1 MTTWQ
6 NWAGN
11 QIARGLTPSHAIVSN
26 DDVVEVV
33 KKARREK
40 NRIKVVG
47 TGHSFS
53 GIARPEEVVVS
64 LGNLSG
70 IIRIDR
76 ESSTVVV
83 RAGTTIADLNIELHR
98 HGLAMPNLGEIGRAH
113 V

>member
-11 QIARGLTPSHAIVSN
+11 QIARGLTPSRAIVSN

-64 LGNLSG
+64 LDWKSTRLN
-70 IIRIDR
+70 
-76 ESSTVVV
+76 SSHEWIS
-83 RAGTTIADLNIELHR
+83 R
-98 HGLAMPNLGEIGRAH
+98 MPSSA
-113 V
+113 